1 MYNYWH
7 TMTNDELNKLLET
20 NITRG
25 EVKKNYKQPEW
36 CKYPEALHPFLGCWS
51 LTLPEYISD
60 ICESYCEDCDM
71 FDPCWRLK
79 ELLEK

>member
-7 TMTNDELNKLLET
+7 TITNDELNKLLEADT
-20 NITRG
+20 TWG
-25 EVKKNYKQPEW
+25 EVGKNYKQPEW
-36 CKYPEALHPFLGCWS
+36 CRYPEALSGPLGCWS
-51 LTLPEYISD
+51 LTIFDYIHN

-79 ELLEK
+79 ELLEE